1 MKGDLETALMR
12 PWGTGAG
19 GHSLRL
25 DSRGS
30 GNDPPEADREFERCQ
45 SRSPTDQV
53 RGRLHPLPSGE
64 TELHN
69 GCAEGQSPFAEVL
82 GVSPSF
88 LFSPKSGG

>member
-1 MKGDLETALMR
+1 MTGGSKGVENELKAQSL
-12 PWGTGAG
+12 A
-19 GHSLRL
+19 HSL
-25 DSRGS
+25 DSRLR